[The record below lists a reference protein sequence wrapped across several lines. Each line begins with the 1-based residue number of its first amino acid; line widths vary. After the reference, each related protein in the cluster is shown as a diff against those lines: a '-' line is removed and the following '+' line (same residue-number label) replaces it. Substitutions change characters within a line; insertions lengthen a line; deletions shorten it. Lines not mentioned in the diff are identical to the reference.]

1 MSVFTVEMSLVTM
14 TQEDYFKV
22 RVSGDVRIALP
33 LEHVQTVL
41 KIEPQLVCPIPGLD
55 VSLLGTV
62 NREGKLIWVMDLSHV
77 LGLGFVYCS
86 PGQRLAAVVLRSSN
100 AGLSNQGALACVVSS
115 LEGVFTPLHVQQID
129 KRLKPRLRNLLQRV
143 AYHDRLGIAILEPDH
158 LFDIV
163 QARQLQPETAIAETV
178 QR

>member
-1 MSVFTVEMSLVTM
+1 MA
-14 TQEDYFKV
+14 QEDYFKV

-33 LEHVQTVL
+33 LSHVQTVL

-55 VSLLGTV
+55 VSLLGAV
-62 NREGKLIWVMDLSHV
+62 NREGQLIWVMDLSHV

-86 PGQRLAAVVLRSSN
+86 PGQRLAAVVLSSAN
-100 AGLSNQGALACVVSS
+100 NSSGHQGSLACVVSA
-115 LEGVFTPLHVQQID
+115 LEGVFTPLHVQKID
-129 KRLKPRLRNLLQRV
+129 KRLKPRLRDLLQRV

-158 LFDIV
+158 LFDLV
-163 QARQLQPETAIAETV
+163 QDRQLQAATAIADTV

>member
-1 MSVFTVEMSLVTM
+1 M

-33 LEHVQTVL
+33 LDHVQTVL

-62 NREGKLIWVMDLSHV
+62 NREGQLIWVMDLSHV
-77 LGLGFVYCS
+77 LGLGFVCCS
-86 PGQRLAAVVLRSSN
+86 PGQRLAAVVLSSSSN
-100 AGLSNQGALACVVSS
+100 RHSGHQGLLACVVSA
-115 LEGVFTPLHVQQID
+115 LEGVFTPLHVQKID
-129 KRLKPRLRNLLQRV
+129 KRLKPRLRDLLQRV
-143 AYHDRLGIAILEPDH
+143 AYHDRLGIAILEPDR
-158 LFDIV
+158 LFDLV
-163 QARQLQPETAIAETV
+163 QDRQLQAATAIADTV